1 MAASRR
7 STKEYVMSRIHA
19 VDPATAS
26 GKTKQL
32 LDAVQASLG
41 MTPNMVKTMAASP
54 EVLEGYLS
62 LSAALA
68 GGRLPVALREQIAI
82 AVAEANGCSYCLS
95 AHSFL
100 ANKVGKL
107 SEQVIADTRSF
118 RSDDP
123 KVDAVLKFARD
134 VNERRGEVSYADIQR
149 LREVGL
155 TDGDVAEVLAHVA
168 LNVFTNYFNKATA
181 VEIDFPVV
189 TAAAA

>member
-1 MAASRR
+1 
-7 STKEYVMSRIHA
+7 MSRIHA

-54 EVLEGYLS
+54 EVLEGYLN

-68 GGRLPVALREQIAI
+68 DGRLPLALREQIAI

-100 ANKVGKL
+100 GSKVGKL

-123 KVDAVLKFARD
+123 KVDVVLKFARD
-134 VNERRGEVSYADIQR
+134 VNERRGDVSDIDIQR
-149 LREVGL
+149 LRQVGL
-155 TDGDVAEVLAHVA
+155 TDAEIAEVLANVA

-181 VEIDFPVV
+181 VTIDFPVV